1 MKNSAKSTRTK
12 SKNTKVKPADT
23 AATPVSVSKK
33 FYAGIMERIRSSV
46 EFTHGD
52 SDFQASL
59 TAMVDAYLAD
69 GSEPDADSPFT
80 VRLIFALLRP
90 EIDKAAARSRA
101 ARERAAKK
109 REAIERK
116 DDSGKCGMIPVT
128 EIIESVM
135 TDTIREVTGDESVT
149 YRLNRRQRREA
160 EQLRKRLTRREER
173 SRTRRE

>member
-1 MKNSAKSTRTK
+1 MKTSAKSPRTK
-12 SKNTKVKPADT
+12 SENPKLKPADT

-33 FYAGIMERIRSSV
+33 FYAGIMERIRSAV
-46 EFTHGD
+46 KLTHGD
-52 SDFQASL
+52 SDFQAAL

-69 GSEPDADSPFT
+69 GREPDGDSPLT
-80 VRLIFALLRP
+80 VRLVFALLRP

-109 REAIERK
+109 REAVERK
-116 DDSGKCGMIPVT
+116 EDTAKRGVIPVT

>member
-12 SKNTKVKPADT
+12 SKNTKAKLAET

-33 FYAGIMERIRSSV
+33 FYAGIMERIHSAV
-46 EFTHGD
+46 ELTHGD

-69 GSEPDADSPFT
+69 GSEPEADSPLT
-80 VRLIFALLRP
+80 VRLVFALLRP

-109 REAIERK
+109 RETVERHA
-116 DDSGKCGMIPVT
+116 DSGKRSVIPVT

-160 EQLRKRLTRREER
+160 EQLRKRLERREER

>member
-33 FYAGIMERIRSSV
+33 FYAGIMERIRSAA
-46 EFTHGD
+46 ELTHGD

-116 DDSGKCGMIPVT
+116 EDSSKRSVIPVT

>member
-1 MKNSAKSTRTK
+1 MKNSAKSTRIK
-12 SKNTKVKPADT
+12 SKNTKVMPVAT
-23 AATPVSVSKK
+23 AATQVSVSKK
-33 FYAGIMERIRSSV
+33 FYAGIMERIRSAV
-46 EFTHGD
+46 ELTKGD

-69 GSEPDADSPFT
+69 GSEPDEDSPLT
-80 VRLIFALLRP
+80 VRLVFALLRP

-109 REAIERK
+109 REAVERK
-116 DDSGKCGMIPVT
+116 EDSGKRGVLPVT

-160 EQLRKRLTRREER
+160 EQLRKRLERREER

>member
-1 MKNSAKSTRTK
+1 MKNSAKSTRIK

-69 GSEPDADSPFT
+69 GSEPDEDSPLT
-80 VRLIFALLRP
+80 MRLVFALLRP

-109 REAIERK
+109 RETIERK

-173 SRTRRE
+173 SRTKRE

>member
-1 MKNSAKSTRTK
+1 MKNSAKSTRIK
-12 SKNTKVKPADT
+12 SKNTKVKPAGT
-23 AATPVSVSKK
+23 AVTPVSVSKK
-33 FYAGIMERIRSSV
+33 FYVGIMERIRSAV
-46 EFTHGD
+46 EFTHGN

-69 GSEPDADSPFT
+69 GSEPDADSPLT

-109 REAIERK
+109 REAVERK
-116 DDSGKCGMIPVT
+116 ADTDKRSVIPVT

-160 EQLRKRLTRREER
+160 ERLRKRLERREER
-173 SRTRRE
+173 SRTKRE

>member
-1 MKNSAKSTRTK
+1 MKTSAKSPRTK
-12 SKNTKVKPADT
+12 SENTKVKAAET

-33 FYAGIMERIRSSV
+33 FYAGIMERIRSAV
-46 EFTHGD
+46 ELTHGD

-69 GSEPDADSPFT
+69 GSEPDADSTLT
-80 VRLIFALLRP
+80 VRLVFALLRP

-109 REAIERK
+109 RETVERK
-116 DDSGKCGMIPVT
+116 ADSGRRGVIPVT

-160 EQLRKRLTRREER
+160 EQLRKRLERREER